1 MKQFKF
7 FKLYTILF
15 FTLTS
20 SVVHTES
27 RDIHPSFNINK
38 VIIPSAGL
46 GTRCLPWT
54 KSIPKEML
62 PIGNMPAFQF
72 IVEEV
77 LNSGVYNIIVV
88 ANDNKQA
95 ITHYFSHQEHFENT
109 LYERGKEHLITDIN
123 KIIDAATFSYFPQ
136 HELLGTGHAVLMA
149 QDAIGY
155 EYFCV
160 MWPDEVFFTRPALG
174 QLIEIAKKYRANVI
188 AVRQVPMEH
197 VSRYGVITIQK
208 ELEENVFE
216 ISGIVEK
223 PSIENA
229 PSNLATCGRYV
240 FSPTMFTALS
250 SIGPG
255 YGGEIQLTD
264 GISKL
269 IEMGERV
276 IAVNLVGEQ
285 PHDIGNTLGWLGANI
300 TYAMQH
306 PAYSSPIRELCAG
319 LLTK

>member
-7 FKLYTILF
+7 FRLYNILF
-15 FTLTS
+15 FTLIS
-20 SVVHTES
+20 SVVHAEN
-27 RDIHPSFNINK
+27 RDISPSFNINK

-72 IVEEV
+72 IAKEV
-77 LNSGVYNIIVV
+77 LNSGVYNIIVI

-95 ITHYFSHQEHFENT
+95 ISHYFSHQANFENI
-109 LYERGKEHLITDIN
+109 LYERGKEHLIVDVN
-123 KIIDAATFSYFPQ
+123 KIIDALQFSYIPQ
-136 HELLGTGHAVLMA
+136 PELLGTGHAILMA

-160 MWPDEVFFTRPALG
+160 MFPDEVFFTRPALG
-174 QLIEIAKKYRANVI
+174 QLIAIAKKYRASVI
-188 AVRQVPMEH
+188 AVREVPMEH
-197 VSRYGVITIQK
+197 VSRYGVITIQT

-216 ISGIVEK
+216 ISDIVEK
-223 PSIENA
+223 PTIEKA

-240 FSPTMFTALS
+240 FSPTMFTALKL
-250 SIGPG
+250 IGPG
-255 YGGEIQLTD
+255 YGGEIQYTD
-264 GISKL
+264 GVRKL

-306 PAYSSPIRELCAG
+306 PVYSSPIRELCAG
-319 LLTK
+319 LLTE